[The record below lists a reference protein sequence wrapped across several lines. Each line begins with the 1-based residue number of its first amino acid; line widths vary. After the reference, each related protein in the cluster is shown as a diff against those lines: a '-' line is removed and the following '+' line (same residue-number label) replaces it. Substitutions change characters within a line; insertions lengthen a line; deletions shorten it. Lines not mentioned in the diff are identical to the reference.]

1 MSAEQNKAIVRRWVE
16 GGWNGGNLDLVDEF
30 YADDYILHDPAMP
43 VHGREG
49 FKQYVTMYRSVFP
62 DLRFALEDVIAEGDT
77 VAWRITAR
85 GTHQGALMGI
95 PPTGKPVAISAL
107 VISHFVESKWAEDWV
122 NIDTLGMLQQIGAI
136 PAPGQAG

>member
-1 MSAEQNKAIVRRWVE
+1 MPAEQNKAIVRRWVE

-95 PPTGKPVAISAL
+95 PPTNKPVAISAII
-107 VISHFVESKWAEDWV
+107 ISRFVDSKWTEDWIS
-122 NIDTLGMLQQIGAI
+122 IDMLGMLQQIGAI

>member
-1 MSAEQNKAIVRRWVE
+1 MPAEQNKAIVRRWVE

-30 YADDYILHDPAMP
+30 YADDYTLHDPAMP

-77 VAWRITAR
+77 VAWRITAC

-95 PPTGKPVAISAL
+95 PPTNKPVAISAII
-107 VISHFVESKWAEDWV
+107 ISRFVDSKWTEDWLS
-122 NIDTLGMLQQIGAI
+122 IDMLGMLQQIGAI

>member
-1 MSAEQNKAIVRRWVE
+1 
-16 GGWNGGNLDLVDEF
+16 
-30 YADDYILHDPAMP
+30 
-43 VHGREG
+43 
-49 FKQYVTMYRSVFP
+49 MYRSVFP

-107 VISHFVESKWAEDWV
+107 VISHFVDSKWAEDWV

>member
-49 FKQYVTMYRSVFP
+49 FKQYVTIYRSVFP
-62 DLRFALEDVIAEGDT
+62 DLRFALEDVIVEGDT

-95 PPTGKPVAISAL
+95 PPTNKPVAISATI
-107 VISHFVESKWAEDWV
+107 ISRFVDSKWTEDWLS
-122 NIDTLGMLQQIGAI
+122 IDMLGMLQQIGAI
-136 PAPGQAG
+136 PTPGQAG